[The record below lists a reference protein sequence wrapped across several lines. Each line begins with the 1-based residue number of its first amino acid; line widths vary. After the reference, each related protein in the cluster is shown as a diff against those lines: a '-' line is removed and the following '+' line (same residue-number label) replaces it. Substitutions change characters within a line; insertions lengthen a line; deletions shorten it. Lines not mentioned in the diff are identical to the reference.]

1 MTFLNFQ
8 EHVFL
13 VHEVQH
19 QPGGGKITDF
29 ENDHSQ
35 CFRDKSRNPAEEEI
49 ADLLKVNESLR
60 QVDGDRIHA
69 DYLEEY
75 DTFSPAFYIDEIIEN
90 GENSQGLRGRGKDES
105 TGPQILDDRKPDGPQ
120 CCRNPSDDSRAE

>member
-19 QPGGGKITDF
+19 QPCGGKITDF

-35 CFRDKSRNPAEEEI
+35 CFRDKSRYSAEEEI

-60 QVDGDRIHA
+60 QVDGNRIHA

-75 DTFSPAFYIDEIIEN
+75 DTFS
-90 GENSQGLRGRGKDES
+90 RR
-105 TGPQILDDRKPDGPQ
+105 
-120 CCRNPSDDSRAE
+120 CRQTLSHIFP